1 MFLRQRKHRLQN
13 ASIRSII
20 FMYFTI
26 TALAASVFIGVSL
39 YGRLSGQM
47 SSALQ
52 EENHILI
59 NQLGR
64 TMDSYLRLVMK
75 LSDSLYY
82 GVIKNADLSDG
93 SINGEITLLYDNN
106 KDNVENIAL
115 FSKEGELLESV
126 PAARLKNNAQVADQD
141 WFTAALEKTENLHFS
156 MPHVQHIFDTGDSQY
171 RWVVSVA
178 RAVEITDGPY
188 TDQGVLLID
197 LRYNSLALLA
207 TWGMTLESFAIA
219 MVLAVAVTVMRV
231 SPLKPLRVF
240 GDLYVQ
246 VFRNIPGIALLII
259 VVYALPPLKVV
270 LPYRT
275 CVIVAT
281 VLLGSAFGSEN
292 FMSGI
297 NTVGVGQVEAARSLG
312 MSFSRI
318 LAKIVIPQA
327 LRSSVL
333 PMTNLFI
340 AVMLTTA
347 LGSQVPLKPQELT
360 GVVSYINTRSLG
372 GVAAFFISALGYLGT
387 AFVVSHIG
395 NYIDKKVR
403 ILR

>member
-1 MFLRQRKHRLQN
+1 MSLSELW
-13 ASIRSII
+13 
-20 FMYFTI
+20 
-26 TALAASVFIGVSL
+26 SL
-39 YGRLSGQM
+39 YGQ
-47 SSALQ
+47 
-52 EENHILI
+52 N
-59 NQLGR
+59 
-64 TMDSYLRLVMK
+64 Y
-75 LSDSLYY
+75 
-82 GVIKNADLSDG
+82 
-93 SINGEITLLYDNN
+93 
-106 KDNVENIAL
+106 
-115 FSKEGELLESV
+115 
-126 PAARLKNNAQVADQD
+126 
-141 WFTAALEKTENLHFS
+141 
-156 MPHVQHIFDTGDSQY
+156 
-171 RWVVSVA
+171 
-178 RAVEITDGPY
+178 
-188 TDQGVLLID
+188 ID
-197 LRYNSLALLA
+197 ALLA

-387 AFVVSHIG
+387 AAASGAAAYLVHG
-395 NYIDKKVR
+395 LCGEPHWQLYR
-403 ILR
+403 

>member
-1 MFLRQRKHRLQN
+1 MSLSELW
-13 ASIRSII
+13 
-20 FMYFTI
+20 
-26 TALAASVFIGVSL
+26 SL
-39 YGRLSGQM
+39 YGQ
-47 SSALQ
+47 
-52 EENHILI
+52 N
-59 NQLGR
+59 
-64 TMDSYLRLVMK
+64 Y
-75 LSDSLYY
+75 
-82 GVIKNADLSDG
+82 
-93 SINGEITLLYDNN
+93 
-106 KDNVENIAL
+106 
-115 FSKEGELLESV
+115 
-126 PAARLKNNAQVADQD
+126 
-141 WFTAALEKTENLHFS
+141 
-156 MPHVQHIFDTGDSQY
+156 
-171 RWVVSVA
+171 
-178 RAVEITDGPY
+178 
-188 TDQGVLLID
+188 ID
-197 LRYNSLALLA
+197 ALLA

-259 VVYALPPLKVV
+259 V

-312 MSFSRI
+312 MSFNRI

-372 GVAAFFISALGYLGT
+372 GVAAFFVSALGYLGT

>member
-1 MFLRQRKHRLQN
+1 MSLSELW
-13 ASIRSII
+13 
-20 FMYFTI
+20 
-26 TALAASVFIGVSL
+26 SL
-39 YGRLSGQM
+39 YGQ
-47 SSALQ
+47 
-52 EENHILI
+52 N
-59 NQLGR
+59 
-64 TMDSYLRLVMK
+64 Y
-75 LSDSLYY
+75 
-82 GVIKNADLSDG
+82 
-93 SINGEITLLYDNN
+93 
-106 KDNVENIAL
+106 
-115 FSKEGELLESV
+115 
-126 PAARLKNNAQVADQD
+126 
-141 WFTAALEKTENLHFS
+141 
-156 MPHVQHIFDTGDSQY
+156 
-171 RWVVSVA
+171 
-178 RAVEITDGPY
+178 
-188 TDQGVLLID
+188 ID
-197 LRYNSLALLA
+197 ALLA

-259 VVYALPPLKVV
+259 SYIVLYKTRFGLRLRACGELPPLKIV

-312 MSFSRI
+312 MSFNRI